1 MEIPSSNFM
10 RVTSPSAVQDYE
22 WLVIAGSRAQFKGSG
37 MVNGEGN
44 YGFMLTAID
53 GDLTQSQDFDS
64 FRIKIW
70 DKASGT
76 IIYDNQMGMSDSDDS
91 ATELGG
97 GSIVIH
103 DGTKKK

>member
-1 MEIPSSNFM
+1 
-10 RVTSPSAVQDYE
+10 
-22 WLVIAGSRAQFKGSG
+22 LVISGSRAQFKGSG
-37 MVNGEGN
+37 SINGEGD

-53 GDLTQSQDFDS
+53 GNLTPSQDYDS

-70 DKASGT
+70 DKT
-76 IIYDNQMGMSDSDDS
+76 TEEVIYDNQMGMSDSGDC

-103 DGTKKK
+103 SGK